1 MAGYQ
6 EIERKRWNVGFVSI
20 LSFAHQLIEARVQP
34 GEAVIDATAGNGVD
48 TLFLARL
55 VGPGGVVHAFDIQPE
70 ALEQTASRLAKEQPD
85 SDVRLHLRSHAEL
98 LEAVPAE
105 QQGRVAAVMYNLGY
119 LPGQDH
125 ATVTQPDSTLAAL
138 EASCTALRRGGVITI
153 VLYTGH
159 PGGMEEAE
167 AVEAWAAALPQKEY
181 QVMQYRFLNQKNHPP
196 YVIAIE
202 KR

>member
-1 MAGYQ
+1 M
-6 EIERKRWNVGFVSI
+6 GFVSI

-34 GEAVIDATAGNGVD
+34 GETVIDATAGNGVD
-48 TLFLARL
+48 TLFLARI
-55 VGPGGVVHAFDIQPE
+55 VGSTGVVHAFDIQPQ
-70 ALEQTASRLAKEQPD
+70 ALEQTSARLAKEQPD
-85 SDVRLHLRSHAEL
+85 SDVRLHLCSHAEL
-98 LEAVPAE
+98 QERVPCE
-105 QQGRVAAVMYNLGY
+105 PHGHVAAVMYNLGY

-125 ATVTQPDSTLAAL
+125 TTVTQAGSTLAAL
-138 EASCTALRRGGVITI
+138 EASCKVLRRGGVITI

-167 AVEAWAAALPQKEY
+167 AVEAWAASLPQKEY

-196 YVIAIE
+196 YLIAIE

>member
-1 MAGYQ
+1 
-6 EIERKRWNVGFVSI
+6 VGFVSI

-34 GEAVIDATAGNGVD
+34 GEIVIDATAGNGVD
-48 TLFLARL
+48 TVFLSRL
-55 VGPGGVVHAFDIQPE
+55 VGSAGVVHAFDIQSH
-70 ALEQTASRLAKEQPD
+70 ALEQTALRLAAEQPD
-85 SDVRLHLRSHAEL
+85 SDVRLHLCSHAEL
-98 LEAVPAE
+98 LERVPQE
-105 QQGRVAAVMYNLGY
+105 QHGKVAAVMYNLGY

-125 ATVTQPDSTLAAL
+125 AVITTASSTLPAL
-138 EASCTALRRGGVITI
+138 DASAQLLRRGGVITI

-167 AVEAWAAALPQKEY
+167 AVEAWAAALPQKEF
-181 QVMQYRFLNQKNHPP
+181 QVLQYRFLNQKNHPP